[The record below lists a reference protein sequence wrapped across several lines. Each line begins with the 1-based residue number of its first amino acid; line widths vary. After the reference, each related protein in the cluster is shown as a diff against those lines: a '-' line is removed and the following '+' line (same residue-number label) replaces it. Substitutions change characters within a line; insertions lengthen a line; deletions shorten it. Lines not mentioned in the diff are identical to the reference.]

1 MSRII
6 PLPAWGMAAVMLG
19 LAGPLPAQDS
29 SQARTRAHQ
38 RQMEI
43 EAALQERLARRF
55 SQEMPQR
62 MAEMEA
68 RLRLEMAPRL
78 EELQKRLPEM
88 LEDIDPP
95 FVLGELPE
103 IEAAL
108 AGLHHLPLDFEIELP
123 DLPDPPDLAGL
134 AELPEAPVP
143 EKLAWLEESELL
155 AAPFAHQT
163 VNPSYRRYLSAD
175 ELVQAQALQSLLRR
189 DEQQALP
196 ELKKMMSHSN
206 WAMRAI
212 AVSLYGQVDAR
223 EAVPVLR
230 QVLAAE
236 NDQRVRREAV
246 RALGRR
252 SEPEAAAALR
262 ELWEK

>member
-6 PLPAWGMAAVMLG
+6 PLLAWGMAAVMLG
-19 LAGPLPAQDS
+19 HSEPLPAQDS
-29 SQARTRAHQ
+29 SQAKTRAYQ

-55 SQEMPQR
+55 SEEMPQR

-68 RLRLEMAPRL
+68 RLQLELAPRL
-78 EELQKRLPEM
+78 EELQMRLPEM
-88 LEDIDPP
+88 LEEIDPP

-103 IEAAL
+103 IDAAL

-134 AELPEAPVP
+134 AELPEPPLP
-143 EKLAWLEESELL
+143 ESLAWLEESELR
-155 AAPFAHQT
+155 AAPFSPHAAH
-163 VNPSYRRYLSAD
+163 SRYRRYLSAD

-206 WAMRAI
+206 WAMRAV
-212 AVSLYGQVDAR
+212 AVSLYGQVDAP
-223 EAVPVLR
+223 EAVPALR

-262 ELWEK
+262 ELWKK